1 MSHKQSTF
9 RAGTEREQRQWH
21 VWVCVCVGVCR
32 TVGVGVG
39 VCACG
44 LDLSVCGLSL
54 FMRTQRE
61 RAPLPVLLQSS
72 DMARPFPSGV
82 LQQYKHS
89 LKHRRRKYTEEKA
102 KVVAAVWGTE
112 IIQFLALLAIL
123 HWDDFDE

>member
-102 KVVAAVWGTE
+102 KVVAAV
-112 IIQFLALLAIL
+112 
-123 HWDDFDE
+123 